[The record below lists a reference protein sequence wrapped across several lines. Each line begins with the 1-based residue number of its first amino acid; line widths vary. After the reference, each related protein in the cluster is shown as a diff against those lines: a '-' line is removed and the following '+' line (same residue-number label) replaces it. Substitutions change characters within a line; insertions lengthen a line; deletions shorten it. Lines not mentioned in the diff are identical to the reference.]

1 MKYASIIAQE
11 ALHIK
16 AAALDDVSALATLRY
31 QWRTGERGEEG
42 LSFSAFADEFRLWM
56 EIHSASHVP
65 FLGTEGAE
73 PIAMGWLA
81 IVDRVPGPEY
91 FKRRSGYLQS
101 IYVAEAQ
108 RSRGVGTALVEFMLG
123 YARGLDLGY
132 LAVHP
137 SDASFSLYRR
147 FGFTESQQVL
157 ELRW

>member
-1 MKYASIIAQE
+1 MIALE

-16 AAALDDVSALATLRY
+16 VAAIDDVSALASLRY
-31 QWRTGERGEEG
+31 QWRAGERGEEG
-42 LSFSAFADEFRLWM
+42 LSFSAFADAFRLWM
-56 EIHSASHVP
+56 EVHASSHVP
-65 FLGTEGAE
+65 FLVTDGAQ

-81 IVDRVPGPEY
+81 IVDRVPGPEH

-101 IYVAEAQ
+101 IYVTEPH
-108 RSRGVGTALVEFMLG
+108 RSRGIGTALVEFMLDH
-123 YARGLDLGY
+123 ARGLDLEY

-137 SDASFSLYRR
+137 SDASYSLYRR